1 MVDTIVQIVTADH
14 APLERDLKGKGK
26 GKAKEVAAEVDAE
39 FDDGRMLLTR
49 LLAAGTLLNMIEPGS
64 KRDTINLSALTT
76 DVVLPLAT
84 SLLDVSVPS
93 VVERVGQLVG
103 ELPGE
108 SAPVQKDIK
117 TDHRPPAA
125 LKLERVER
133 ALQAVTLALEIL
145 TGLCAGLEDA
155 VEEEGDASD
164 AEMEDAQDDEALI
177 AAGRA
182 PGSAGQSAAPA
193 KVNSAGLPRL
203 LSVLPERLVKLATL
217 TPLSLP
223 PSDDASPH
231 PPTTAALS
239 ALHLRALEALNNL
252 LLSTVAAVQNGEK
265 LSIPAADLWAA
276 LFPILRAEGAP
287 PADASARGQE
297 FRKAIQEAALGC
309 LWGVARSSPSS
320 LSPSASEEE
329 LLTQVVGSS
338 MSSDAQVRAI
348 EALASLAARPGVSVQ
363 ENAHVG
369 AWLAGLVLPTLP
381 AAPILIAALNALI
394 DVYCDETRDYDGNW
408 KYTEPLAK
416 NVARIRGALRSVD
429 KRKQPQLRMQA
440 DEIYENL
447 VAFIRW
453 RRSL

>member
-1 MVDTIVQIVTADH
+1 MQIVTADH

-84 SLLDVSVPS
+84 SLLDVSIPS

-108 SAPVQKDIK
+108 SVPVQKDIK

-164 AEMEDAQDDEALI
+164 AEMEDAQDDETLI
-177 AAGRA
+177 AAGRDPA
-182 PGSAGQSAAPA
+182 NAGTPAAPT

-223 PSDDASPH
+223 PADDASPH

-252 LLSTVAAVQNGEK
+252 LLSTAAAVQNGEK
-265 LSIPAADLWAA
+265 LDVPAQELWNA

-287 PADASARGQE
+287 AADASARGQE

-309 LWGVARSSPSS
+309 LWGCARSSPAS
-320 LSPSASEEE
+320 LSPSAAEEE
-329 LLTQVVGSS
+329 LLTQVVGSP
-338 MSSDAQVRAI
+338 MSTDTQVRAI
-348 EALASLAARPGVSVQ
+348 ETLASLAARPGVSVE
-363 ENAHVG
+363 ENAHIG
-369 AWLAGLVLPTLP
+369 AWLASLVLPNLP
-381 AAPILIAALNALI
+381 AQPAILIAALNALI
-394 DVYCDETRDYDGNW
+394 DVYCDETRDFDGNW

-416 NVARIRGALRSVD
+416 NVARIRGVLRGVD
-429 KRKQPQLRMQA
+429 KRKQPQMRMQA